1 MTINDDR
8 RVSEPESTIGAY
20 LLSGPKV
27 DDLDIERDR
36 SLRREMNLDELTLR
50 TGSPVHGVDAANVRD
65 PDGISTSR

>member
-36 SLRREMNLDELTLR
+36 SLRREMNLD
-50 TGSPVHGVDAANVRD
+50 GFAPHWQ
-65 PDGISTSR
+65 SRSARRRGECARS